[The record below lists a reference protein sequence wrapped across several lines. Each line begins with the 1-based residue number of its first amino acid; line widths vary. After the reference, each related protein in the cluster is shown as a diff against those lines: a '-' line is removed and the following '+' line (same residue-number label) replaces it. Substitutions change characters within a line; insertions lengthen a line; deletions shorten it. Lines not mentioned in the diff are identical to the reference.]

1 MKILFEEGDTAE
13 QRMMAEAL
21 LKNGIVNT
29 IEVADEGLGN
39 AMKNDAE
46 IAQAIKLVMV
56 HFSVGA
62 QWVAIYRVLVD
73 IYGFPD
79 AYVAFCQRMKEVMN
93 GVECKYPCTYQSL
106 QKGIGARRILSK
118 PYNEWC
124 TYKPRKGDR
133 VFPRQKMIAEKL
145 LEAFEESKFTMDTL

>member
-1 MKILFEEGDTAE
+1 
-13 QRMMAEAL
+13 MAEAL
-21 LKNGIVNT
+21 LRNGIVNT
-29 IEVADEGLGN
+29 IEVTKEGLGN

-46 IAQAIKLVMV
+46 IAQAIKLVMA

-79 AYVAFCQRMKEVMN
+79 AYVAFCQRMKEVMK
-93 GVECKYPCTYQSL
+93 GVECKFPCTYQSL
-106 QKGIGARRILSK
+106 QKGIGTRGILSK

-124 TYKPRKGDR
+124 TYKPKKGDR
-133 VFPRQKMIAEKL
+133 VFPRQKMIAERF
-145 LEAFEESKFTMDTL
+145 LEALKESKFTMDGL